1 MNLLNAKNKISVYN
15 IQLRKAVENKMF
27 PHFLATFQWTSL
39 VISLAFNLNTSVAVT
54 GAIANGGLK
63 VIMLF
68 HIWMLLFAVVLCL
81 IFYRIRKEGI
91 AERSIIGISMIT
103 ILFSTVNISLHFVN
117 DFVLL
122 MKVTEVVTWC
132 LYNSMFSVSIY
143 KISTVLLLTILMR
156 HKKIERETPHN
167 DKKSWAQG

>member
-1 MNLLNAKNKISVYN
+1 MNLLNAKNWISVYS
-15 IQLRKAVENKMF
+15 IQLRRAVENKMF

-39 VISLAFNLNTSVAVT
+39 VISLAFNLNISVAVT

-68 HIWMLLFAVVLCL
+68 HIWMLFFAAVLCL

-91 AERSIIGISMIT
+91 AERCIIGISMIT
-103 ILFSTVNISLHFVN
+103 ILFSIVNVSLHFVN

-122 MKVTEVVTWC
+122 MKATEVIAWS
-132 LYNSMFSVSIY
+132 LYNSMFSVSVY
-143 KISTVLLLTILMR
+143 KISTVFLLPVLTR
-156 HKKIERETPHN
+156 YKIEKETLHN
-167 DKKSWAQG
+167 DNKSWAQG

>member
-1 MNLLNAKNKISVYN
+1 MNLLNAKNWISVYSM
-15 IQLRKAVENKMF
+15 QLRRAVENKMF

-39 VISLAFNLNTSVAVT
+39 VIILAFNLNTSVAVT
-54 GAIANGGLK
+54 GAVASGGLK

-68 HIWMLLFAVVLCL
+68 HIWMLSFPVVSCL

-91 AERSIIGISMIT
+91 AERCIFAISMIT
-103 ILFSTVNISLHFVN
+103 ILFSIVNISLHFVN

-122 MKVTEVVTWC
+122 MKATEVIAWS

-143 KISTVLLLTILMR
+143 KISTVFLLPVLIR
-156 HKKIERETPHN
+156 YKKIEKEALHN
-167 DKKSWAQG
+167 DDKSWVQG